1 MPQWAQDNW
10 WTLKA
15 TICDTYGEDGR
26 PFKLGQGNDCR
37 FVGDVEAAVHDA
49 IPSQE
54 EFKVVS
60 TSDKV
65 YGRVSLPIPL
75 SDAPLFSL

>member
-49 IPSQE
+49 IPSQV

-75 SDAPLFSL
+75 SDAPLFSS